1 MASGQ
6 FRPRFAMPAA
16 SLALILLAALAIRLF
31 DLSARSL
38 WLDEVRTSFFA
49 TVSTPGD
56 VIARAQE
63 LINQMPLYYLAVWLL
78 HPLGTDELV
87 LRLPAA
93 IAGALAVGAEFL
105 LARRLFG
112 LRVAIV
118 ASVLSAVAPYA
129 VWFSQEARAYSF
141 FMLFTTL
148 QMYFAYRCVKEG
160 RALDW
165 LGLGLFT
172 TFNLYTHY
180 FAWAATA
187 AAALY
192 VGAFLVR
199 DIFRV
204 IGARLS
210 LGIGLGLI
218 VLAAAAFALR
228 RPYLSDAY
236 AELGKLRLALH
247 GGAGLLAVA
256 AAAIALITA
265 YWILRRR
272 SSIRLAAW
280 ACGACL
286 ILLVLLVLIPRL
298 ALPSGPGADLPL
310 PVAGAIVLTA
320 ALLAVAATRLLLEM
334 LRKTPV
340 VARKTELAIGC
351 GLLIGIAYIP
361 WLHAFHTF
369 LDRRDQSLNRLG
381 DSGAGPVDN
390 VQTFLSQLDLS
401 GVALLAFGIGLLAIG
416 AWIFRGKAAES
427 MLILS
432 WLAVPMVGFLAVAG
446 PRVLAA
452 NIRYFSF
459 LFPAIVLTIA
469 IAVEGLAL
477 VAAAGLRRVR
487 SFGRFESPTLL
498 ALLSAILVAPLLVQ
512 AVPALAASY
521 AIPKDDYRGAAKHII
536 AASPPGSVV
545 LALGQYSSFA
555 VDCFGY
561 YLHQLHADVAVVD
574 SNAVDRDNVS
584 NLTGRSGVVWGVLVF
599 PTAAELSSIG
609 RTANVVNDYTDA
621 TGDVRLFK
629 VSDSGADP
637 IDQAEILMRWE
648 VPQQPKLNAPLKLLE
663 WMAGHATLGPNLVT
677 APGSEGWTWDQGASA
692 GQGTITISLNGS
704 KPLVSATY
712 TASIASDRDFIV
724 NISCRN
730 GLSGGSQR
738 IFAIAIDPSGAALDT
753 FPDGGGLLCG
763 RHQEW
768 ASTFFV
774 FDVPATTAVIRLVL
788 RAQGT
793 GIAEFES
800 LELRSLTETA

>member
-16 SLALILLAALAIRLF
+16 SLALILLAALAVRLF

-38 WLDEVRTSFFA
+38 WLDEVRTSYFA
-49 TVSTPGD
+49 TVGTPGD

-93 IAGALAVGAEFL
+93 LAGALAVGAEFL

-112 LRVAIV
+112 LRVAVV

-160 RALDW
+160 RAIDW

-192 VGAFLVR
+192 LGGFLVR
-199 DIFRV
+199 DIVRV
-204 IGARLS
+204 IGGRLS
-210 LGIGLGLI
+210 AGIALGII

-228 RPYLSDAY
+228 RPYLSNAY

-256 AAAIALITA
+256 AAVIALIAA

-286 ILLVLLVLIPRL
+286 IFLVLLVLIPRL
-298 ALPSGPGADLPL
+298 ALPSGGPGADLPL
-310 PVAGAIVLTA
+310 PVTGAIVLTA
-320 ALLAVAATRLLLEM
+320 AALAVAGTRLLLEM

-351 GLLIGIAYIP
+351 GLFIGIAYVP

-390 VQTFLSQLDLS
+390 VQAFLSQLDLS
-401 GVALLAFGIGLLAIG
+401 GVALLAFGIGLVVIG
-416 AWIFRGKAAES
+416 AWTFRGRAAES
-427 MLILS
+427 MLMLS

-477 VAAAGLRRVR
+477 IAAAGLRRLR
-487 SFGRFESPTLL
+487 SF
-498 ALLSAILVAPLLVQ
+498 
-512 AVPALAASY
+512 
-521 AIPKDDYRGAAKHII
+521 
-536 AASPPGSVV
+536 
-545 LALGQYSSFA
+545 
-555 VDCFGY
+555 
-561 YLHQLHADVAVVD
+561 
-574 SNAVDRDNVS
+574 
-584 NLTGRSGVVWGVLVF
+584 
-599 PTAAELSSIG
+599 
-609 RTANVVNDYTDA
+609 
-621 TGDVRLFK
+621 
-629 VSDSGADP
+629 
-637 IDQAEILMRWE
+637 
-648 VPQQPKLNAPLKLLE
+648 
-663 WMAGHATLGPNLVT
+663 
-677 APGSEGWTWDQGASA
+677 
-692 GQGTITISLNGS
+692 
-704 KPLVSATY
+704 
-712 TASIASDRDFIV
+712 
-724 NISCRN
+724 
-730 GLSGGSQR
+730 
-738 IFAIAIDPSGAALDT
+738 
-753 FPDGGGLLCG
+753 
-763 RHQEW
+763 
-768 ASTFFV
+768 
-774 FDVPATTAVIRLVL
+774 
-788 RAQGT
+788 
-793 GIAEFES
+793 
-800 LELRSLTETA
+800 